1 MYEGGGLFPLLEHFC
16 IGKDLVQLAHK
27 GDDIAVIQ
35 RTMIHGN
42 GDGQDLAHRNGV
54 VARASVIT
62 QGRFWMES
70 MAKAVVW
77 GGMISKRAQL
87 PLCSL

>member
-1 MYEGGGLFPLLEHFC
+1 MYEGGGLFPLFEHFC

-27 GDDIAVIQ
+27 GDDIVVIQ
-35 RTMIHGN
+35 RTMIHGD

-54 VARASVIT
+54 VALGVCDYART
-62 QGRFWMES
+62 LWMES